1 MLDAAFD
8 GFARGIGN
16 LLFHANEQAE
26 EVALGSLR
34 HSHRRPDFAADS
46 ALGH

>member
-1 MLDAAFD
+1 MLDATVD

-16 LLFHANEQAE
+16 LLFHSSEQADQ
-26 EVALGSLR
+26 VALGSFR